1 MESILI
7 FGTCFSQSLFT
18 PPDPFFFSCSS
29 TCVKLLYGIPLPSDE
44 LLKVSQ
50 TALES
55 IISAEQTGMS
65 SSALPSSQQSLSRR
79 SSHSFNEST
88 SPIAKKRKFGAFGD
102 FGSRDDS
109 RKFKDFN
116 DLDDLNGDAEVD
128 NVSEEGDASGVLNG
142 FDFTEGVTQT
152 DPALSSTLGPYSS
165 DNQLEYL
172 EDGFQVIAV
181 LVRVNAARLKDDMRK
196 EGARMNAWDMG
207 GEVKGGRR
215 ELQAKFSLLEKRMEK
230 RLEATRTLV
239 ESEGVDPS
247 DSEVDFRASF
257 SNSSGAENVTR
268 SSMPRL
274 EIIATRLHLDAFE
287 KRLILLLIGKTV
299 SPVVKALMDTLDQGS
314 GRAVEDVPTVGQV
327 LSILCQDFKTQIAN
341 RKYFYRSGRL
351 LSHGII
357 SLSKSRW
364 HQGSGD
370 LTDQRIVLDRR
381 VLDWAVGLDSEI
393 NELVEGSDLYSPKVS
408 LQQVVLPKGQLG
420 TIVRQCRA
428 YDEFRKYRKAMG
440 LEDIMSYGNS
450 LVILLCGKSGTGKTM
465 TVNAIAHDLSKKV
478 LLVDFGSL
486 SGRREG
492 AGDLDADLRGLFRE
506 AHMSNAVLFFDECEA
521 VFR

>member
-1 MESILI
+1 
-7 FGTCFSQSLFT
+7 
-18 PPDPFFFSCSS
+18 
-29 TCVKLLYGIPLPSDE
+29 
-44 LLKVSQ
+44 
-50 TALES
+50 
-55 IISAEQTGMS
+55 
-65 SSALPSSQQSLSRR
+65 
-79 SSHSFNEST
+79 
-88 SPIAKKRKFGAFGD
+88 
-102 FGSRDDS
+102 
-109 RKFKDFN
+109 
-116 DLDDLNGDAEVD
+116 
-128 NVSEEGDASGVLNG
+128 
-142 FDFTEGVTQT
+142 
-152 DPALSSTLGPYSS
+152 
-165 DNQLEYL
+165 
-172 EDGFQVIAV
+172 
-181 LVRVNAARLKDDMRK
+181 
-196 EGARMNAWDMG
+196 
-207 GEVKGGRR
+207 
-215 ELQAKFSLLEKRMEK
+215 
-230 RLEATRTLV
+230 
-239 ESEGVDPS
+239 
-247 DSEVDFRASF
+247 
-257 SNSSGAENVTR
+257 
-268 SSMPRL
+268 
-274 EIIATRLHLDAFE
+274 
-287 KRLILLLIGKTV
+287 
-299 SPVVKALMDTLDQGS
+299 
-314 GRAVEDVPTVGQV
+314 VEDIPTVGQV

-393 NELVEGSDLYSPKVS
+393 NELVEGSDLYTPKVS

-440 LEDIMSYGNS
+440 LEETMSYGNS

-492 AGDLDADLRGLFRE
+492 AGDMDADLRGLFRE

-521 VFR
+521 VFRFLFHPLSSSLSLSLLTSCPQIP